1 MACSPEILKVFPCLP
16 CWTTTRPRCWRAQVE
31 VKTFTPRQRIW
42 KIGDPGGQAY
52 VLVSG
57 AVRVTTVDED
67 QQEVV
72 VDQPAEGEFFGFA
85 SMLDQTPHQTEAVA
99 VSEES
104 VCLEVDRNDIANL
117 LQRKPH
123 AGMDMLTVLGRQFHA
138 SQQLVRVRASR
149 NPNDIIEE
157 DMTFGERIADR
168 VASFGGSWTFIITFA
183 LAIIGYTAI
192 NVVLR
197 GKAWD
202 PYPFILLNL
211 FLSMLAAI
219 QAPVIMMSQN
229 RQDTKD
235 RLRGELDYDVNRRA
249 ESEIQGLARKLNL
262 LGEKIGDVEDLIR
275 QNDHV
280 VTDALVRPAERSER
294 SGEPALSELRV
305 RIEGESNGDLLFQ
318 PTRPSRL
325 HFDIPCISGTAH
337 WLHHFRSRS
346 SNLKFYMLL
355 P

>member
-1 MACSPEILKVFPCLP
+1 MSCSPEMLKRVPLFALLDEEE
-16 CWTTTRPRCWRAQVE
+16 TAVLAGQVE
-31 VKTFTPRQRIW
+31 LKTFAPRQRIY
-42 KIGDPGGQAY
+42 KIGDPGGRAY
-52 VLVSG
+52 VMVSG
-57 AVRVTTVDED
+57 SVRITTVDED
-67 QQEVV
+67 HQDVV
-72 VDQPAEGEFFGFA
+72 VDQPAAGEFFGFA
-85 SMLDQTPHQTEAVA
+85 SMLEQTPHQTDAIA
-99 VSEES
+99 LEET
-104 VCLEVDRNDIANL
+104 VCLEVDRNDIATL

-157 DMTFGERIADR
+157 DMTFGERIADS

-183 LAIIGYTAI
+183 VAITTYTVI
-192 NVVLR
+192 NVVG
-197 GKAWD
+197 GKIVWD

-275 QNDHV
+275 QK
-280 VTDALVRPAERSER
+280 
-294 SGEPALSELRV
+294 
-305 RIEGESNGDLLFQ
+305 I
-318 PTRPSRL
+318 
-325 HFDIPCISGTAH
+325 
-337 WLHHFRSRS
+337 
-346 SNLKFYMLL
+346 
-355 P
+355 